1 MHPWAAITGLL
12 VLFTDATAA
21 AVMVLGLAGR
31 PITLPCTYST
41 AGRSVTSM
49 CWGRGPC
56 PSSQCSDTLIWT
68 DGSHVTSRKA
78 PRYMLKGRITE
89 GDVSLTIEG
98 AVPGDSGLYCCRI
111 EHPGWFNDQ
120 KITFSLEI
128 RPRPSSSPATP
139 RLTTLA
145 PATPPPPSRTLPQP
159 VTSPSTPATTRTPGP
174 EPQPST
180 WQEPSPAPPTSSPPP
195 SCPPGENGTDVVTQ
209 TWDGAWRENQTL
221 TSLAQNPWKVTSR
234 GLYIGLSVTAA
245 VLVTVLVALVTKK
258 HLLLRR
264 KQQQLSMVTLH
275 GPPMTALQSAAAARV
290 RAEDN
295 IYTVEDNPYV
305 VD

>member
-128 RPRPSSSPATP
+128 RPR
-139 RLTTLA
+139 
-145 PATPPPPSRTLPQP
+145 
-159 VTSPSTPATTRTPGP
+159 
-174 EPQPST
+174 
-180 WQEPSPAPPTSSPPP
+180 
-195 SCPPGENGTDVVTQ
+195 ENGTDVVTQ